1 MSRPTTSSTASDGT
15 SRHEQMKLAT
25 TSATARNRTYSDS
38 YQLEYDDTGS
48 GHHLLQFS
56 QYHPRHHDSSIHH
69 IDRLASGD
77 YERRS
82 TKSGTTHN
90 SLSLSLGSSL
100 DNLLLVDAQSQSGL
114 SPNSNTSG
122 TGCTGAMHSLSGSSG
137 NHPSDATG
145 RLTGNF
151 QDFEVDEDVFVTDV
165 VDGCT
170 GKSSRYHIAPPPIT
184 RLNKQTTVVDDDSDI
199 EIPPV
204 LPEKRRINRHYATVD
219 HGYLGLGEGG
229 YGCYNKQQQQYN
241 ARCHSPY
248 DNVDENDSIL
258 QCWPN
263 DGVSKGPTSG
273 QQPPFMTQSESR
285 VTLVGTSGNDSEERP
300 PLPPKKKHSL
310 SKLRN

>member
-1 MSRPTTSSTASDGT
+1 MSRPTTHSTASDSS
-15 SRHEQMKLAT
+15 SRHHQEQIKLAS
-25 TSATARNRTYSDS
+25 TSATAKNRTYSDS

-56 QYHPRHHDSSIHH
+56 QYHPRHHDSSFHH
-69 IDRLASGD
+69 IDRLASAD

-165 VDGCT
+165 VDGCS
-170 GKSSRYHIAPPPIT
+170 GKSSRYHVAPPPIN
-184 RLNKQTTVVDDDSDI
+184 RLNKQTTVMGDEIDN

-229 YGCYNKQQQQYN
+229 YGCFNKQQQQYN

-258 QCWPN
+258 QCWP
-263 DGVSKGPTSG
+263 DGVSKVPSIG
-273 QQPPFMTQSESR
+273 QQQPFMTQSESR
-285 VTLVGTSGNDSEERP
+285 VTLVGTSGHDSEERP

-310 SKLRN
+310 SKL